1 MPTSPTEPYVQSGD
15 QLEPFLR
22 SFWQRQV
29 TTAEEETPDFRHPPL
44 PLARIKKVMKSDP
57 DVRMIAADAPI
68 IFCKACEIF
77 IAEMTARAFIVA
89 DSNKRRTL
97 SRSDIA
103 RAIAKS
109 DQFDF
114 LIDILPREDP
124 MPNQQPYNASG
135 SSNKRG
141 KKKEEEAKD
150 HLLSSVDAPTELVD
164 VDVPETGATHGRD
177 TGDSSGMMVLHELES
192 LLNPNP
198 QGVSDRGP

>member
-1 MPTSPTEPYVQSGD
+1 MPDDASSAVEPYVQSGD

-29 TTAEEETPDFRHPPL
+29 STAEEETPDFRHPPL

-124 MPNQQPYNASG
+124 MPNIPPYNTAG
-135 SSNKRG
+135 SKRG
-141 KKKEEEAKD
+141 KKKEEEPKEQA
-150 HLLSSVDAPTELVD
+150 LVAPADVPADMVD
-164 VDVPETGATHGRD
+164 VDEPE
-177 TGDSSGMMVLHELES
+177 GDAGDGDGGESSGMMVLHQLES
-192 LLNPNP
+192 LLNPGA
-198 QGVSDRGP
+198 QDRGS

>member
-1 MPTSPTEPYVQSGD
+1 MRKYVPISLTSNN
-15 QLEPFLR
+15 
-22 SFWQRQV
+22 
-29 TTAEEETPDFRHPPL
+29 L
-44 PLARIKKVMKSDP
+44 PLSPASLV
-57 DVRMIAADAPI
+57 
-68 IFCKACEIF
+68 F

-124 MPNQQPYNASG
+124 MPTAPSYNNAPG

-141 KKKEEEAKD
+141 KK
-150 HLLSSVDAPTELVD
+150 
-164 VDVPETGATHGRD
+164 RD
-177 TGDSSGMMVLHELES
+177 DEVCIFLHMS
-192 LLNPNP
+192 P
-198 QGVSDRGP
+198 